1 MLAMMFAFLAEHET
15 LKPVA
20 AKAIAPIAQPSAP
33 DYFAP
38 RRPTPSPHGRN
49 TLRTPRAPSP
59 SPASPYFGGS
69 FSQFLPLNAS
79 SRSNLLPSRDRQGS
93 EVSLGTPPL
102 TSVASI
108 AVPASISRQ
117 ERSASPRARES
128 FRSQIFSR
136 QFESYSSEM
145 VFPLGQ
151 QQSSL
156 RSHPTSST
164 LASAVSEPQSGTGR
178 RRHQEAMPPRP
189 SRAPPTW
196 VLKADLLFEGS
207 DTW

>member
-1 MLAMMFAFLAEHET
+1 MMFAFLAENEIV
-15 LKPVA
+15 KAVA
-20 AKAIAPIAQPSAP
+20 AKPLATIAPQAQPA

-38 RRPTPSPHGRN
+38 RRPTPSPSGRN
-49 TLRTPRAPSP
+49 PLRTPRAPSP

-69 FSQFLPLNAS
+69 LSQFLPLNAS
-79 SRSNLLPSRDRQGS
+79 SRSNLLPLRDRQGS

-108 AVPASISRQ
+108 AVPASLARQ

-136 QFESYSSEM
+136 QYESYSSEM
-145 VFPLGQ
+145 VFPLG

-164 LASAVSEPQSGTGR
+164 LASAVSEPQNTSR
-178 RRHQEAMPPRP
+178 RRQHHPETMPPRP
-189 SRAPPTW
+189 SRAPSSW
-196 VLKADLLFEGS
+196 VLKADLRLEGS